1 MPKAKDVNA
10 QLQEWIQKGVK
21 PDEQVRQV
29 NAWMQTAKPFIIH
42 WAQDIGEIRNL
53 NEKSDAL
60 KDFFKNGVAQLTPD
74 DRMTFRDELCAAANI
89 KTTQW
94 TERLKNL
101 NGHKKKNE
109 AEENDEPIFTTG
121 GWLFEHFVGL
131 EYDPEEDKTFF
142 AVRFPDGRVE
152 DHLERVRIGDRKFI
166 PIPSNNIIRKRV
178 ILLPSQMSELKDE
191 KDLLF
196 AIKVHNAKYFDFG
209 ADATFEQLCMI
220 YPFFTYLARQ
230 FRTVPYLRALGDYG
244 TGKSRL
250 LKTIGPICFQPIMT
264 NAGSSASSLFR
275 ILDLFTNSTLV
286 LDEAD
291 FNNSDEASMIAKI
304 LNGGN
309 ENGVPI
315 LRSEKNELGN
325 FDAAAF
331 DVFGPKILGMR
342 KDFQDQATGSRC
354 LTKEML
360 SIMPHPRIPLDL
372 PPVEVYEKECLAI
385 RNALF
390 TYMMHNIQKA
400 CQVDLNAIDRAIDNR
415 TAQVTVSLL
424 TVMKSEEGRDLVREY
439 LKNVTEERKGDRYA
453 TFTARVLEGIM
464 LAWAWGPVSDRPE
477 DADRIYL
484 KDISEATNQIVD
496 EQNRQMGELEEE
508 EEKEKDGKKG
518 GFRAKSRK
526 IGNTMKTYLNLK
538 TIRATDGTPAY
549 KGTNY
554 VNMEMETERVK
565 GLCERWAVEWR
576 ERGSVKRPQVIS
588 FLKTP
593 PAHTQPAGR
602 VERDD
607 PEGPGVKNG
616 EDKLALS
623 ATEKK
628 FLCGE
633 KPRKVLHQC
642 SPRHFQHNC
651 SDKYVK
657 KCRFVADRHR
667 KVRQSEQSFC

>member
-1 MPKAKDVNA
+1 MPKAKDANA
-10 QLQEWIQKGVK
+10 QLQEWIRKGVK
-21 PDEQVRQV
+21 PEEQVRQV
-29 NAWMQTAKPFIIH
+29 NGWLQTAKPFIIH
-42 WAQDIGEIRNL
+42 WAQDIGNINNL
-53 NEKSDAL
+53 NEKSQAL
-60 KDFFKNGVAQLTPD
+60 TDFFKNGVAQLSPD
-74 DRMTFRDELCAAANI
+74 DRIAFRDELCLAAGI
-89 KTTQW
+89 KSTQW
-94 TERLKNL
+94 TERVKNF
-101 NGHKKKNE
+101 NGHKKKKE
-109 AEENDEPIFTTG
+109 DDENDVPAFTTG
-121 GWLFEHFVGL
+121 GWLFEHFIGL
-131 EYDPEEDKTFF
+131 EYDQEEDKTYF
-142 AVRFPDGRVE
+142 AVRFPDGHVE
-152 DHLERVRIGDRKFI
+152 DRMEWVKIQNQKFA

-309 ENGVPI
+309 EKGQPI

-331 DVFGPKILGMR
+331 DVFGPKIIGMR
-342 KDFQDQATGSRC
+342 KEFQDQATVSRC

-360 SIMPHPRIPLDL
+360 PIMPHPRIPLDL
-372 PPVEVYEKECLAI
+372 PPVETYERECLGI

-390 TYMMHNIQKA
+390 TYMMHNMQKD
-400 CQVDLNAIDRAIDNR
+400 CQVDLGAIDRAMDSR

-439 LKNVTEERKGDRYA
+439 LRNVTEERKGERYG

-477 DADRIYL
+477 DENRIYL

-496 EQNRQMGELEEE
+496 EQNRQMGELEEDD
-508 EEKEKDGKKG
+508 EKDGKKG
-518 GFRAKSRK
+518 GFKAKSRK
-526 IGNTMKTYLNLK
+526 IGHTMKTYLNLK
-538 TIRATDGTPAY
+538 TIRCTDGTPQY

-554 VNMEMETERVK
+554 VNMEMETERLK
-565 GLCERWAVEWR
+565 GLCERWAVDWR
-576 ERGSVKRPQVIS
+576 ERGSVKRPQVID
-588 FLKTP
+588 FTKTP
-593 PAHTQPAGR
+593 SAHTQLR
-602 VERDD
+602 E
-607 PEGPGVKNG
+607 EWNG
-616 EDKLALS
+616 MIPKDQE
-623 ATEKK
+623 
-628 FLCGE
+628 
-633 KPRKVLHQC
+633 
-642 SPRHFQHNC
+642 
-651 SDKYVK
+651 
-657 KCRFVADRHR
+657 
-667 KVRQSEQSFC
+667 